1 MISLLL
7 SLTVKVAGVIL
18 RLQLGDELCLLPQQA
33 VPVQTVKEL
42 MVLDLIRP
50 SCLKIHIQSN
60 FRNNVIKQQAVNSI
74 YSTLCIKYLF
84 FFGVF
89 FVVRVSSCGFV
100 AFHNIF
106 TLCDAKNVMLESS

>member
-1 MISLLL
+1 MDHERTMISLLL

-42 MVLDLIRP
+42 VVLDLICP
-50 SCLKIHIQSN
+50 SYLKIHIQSN
-60 FRNNVIKQQAVNSI
+60 FRNKEIKQHTVISV
-74 YSTLCIKYLF
+74 YSTLCNKYMF
-84 FFGVF
+84 RFF

-100 AFHNIF
+100 AFHNIC
-106 TLCDAKNVMLESS
+106 TL